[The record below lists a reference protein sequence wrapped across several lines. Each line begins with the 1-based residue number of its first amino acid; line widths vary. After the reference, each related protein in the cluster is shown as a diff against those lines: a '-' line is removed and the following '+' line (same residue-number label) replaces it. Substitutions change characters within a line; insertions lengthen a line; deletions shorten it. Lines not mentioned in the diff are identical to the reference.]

1 MSKVKNLIA
10 GAAGAIA
17 LNVLHETLKK
27 ESDDVP
33 RVDLLGEDAV
43 QKVLKY
49 FGSSVPDKASLY
61 KTTLAGDLISNTLYY
76 SLIGAGNQ
84 KYLWPKAVFLGLTA
98 GIGAVKLPEPMGLD
112 PEPVTKSDQVKVLTV
127 GYYIFGA
134 IVTGLVLNLLN
145 KK

>member
-27 ESDDVP
+27 ESNDVP

>member
-10 GAAGAIA
+10 GAAGVIA

-112 PEPVTKSDQVKVLTV
+112 PEPVTKTDQVKVLTV

>member
-27 ESDDVP
+27 ESNDVP

-112 PEPVTKSDQVKVLTV
+112 PEPVTKTDQVKVLTV

>member
-112 PEPVTKSDQVKVLTV
+112 PEPVTKTDQVKVLTV

>member
-1 MSKVKNLIA
+1 MSKIKNLIA

-112 PEPVTKSDQVKVLTV
+112 PEPVNKSDQVKVLTV

-134 IVTGLVLNLLN
+134 VVTGLVLNLLN